1 VVSVLIAISALSS
14 CLIPPKAEAGMEKR
28 RPNLLAFFDQQ
39 QVTRIVA
46 YYVILAVLVFVL
58 HQVAPG
64 LPVFSTENFRASVAE
79 VNKNSLLEGTAPLS
93 LTSGQVAVNSL
104 LMMASAVLLMLPVA
118 WVHILTRSR
127 KGFSQSMVQTLIM
140 LPLVVA
146 GVLTI
151 VQHSVALAFSL
162 GGVVGAVSFR
172 NRLADPKDAI
182 YIFLAIA
189 VGIAAGVQVLSVAA
203 ALSIFFNLVVLGA
216 WYFDFGRM
224 PAMLE
229 ANVAQKRLDRVKSR
243 GAGTPSMRG
252 DFMKVLDQQL
262 LQSMTPDQL
271 QALAERASER
281 HRKAVG
287 REEEDAEPWEKKP
300 KFDAV
305 LRISIPAADATP
317 LRQSIET
324 VLQNQ
329 SKRWALERAE
339 PERGGQVVA
348 RYLVRFGKSMPGPL
362 VIEAIRRAVL
372 PRTVTIDVLDV

>member
-1 VVSVLIAISALSS
+1 
-14 CLIPPKAEAGMEKR
+14 MEKQR
-28 RPNLLAFFDQQ
+28 QNWLAWFDQQ
-39 QVTRIVA
+39 QVIRLAA
-46 YYVILAVLVFVL
+46 YYLILAGVVLAL
-58 HQVAPG
+58 HQLAPQ
-64 LPVFSTENFRASVAE
+64 LPIFSTENFRASIAE
-79 VNKNSLLEGTAPLS
+79 ISKGNILQDATPLN

-104 LMMASAVLLMLPVA
+104 LMMLSAVMLMLPVA

-203 ALSIFFNLVVLGA
+203 ALSIFFNLVVLTA

-224 PAMLE
+224 PANLE
-229 ANVAQKRLDRVKSR
+229 AGVAQKRLERVKGSR
-243 GAGTPSMRG
+243 SGTPSSASLRP

-271 QALAERASER
+271 QALADRATER

-287 REEEDAEPWEKKP
+287 RAEDAEPWEKKP
-300 KFDAV
+300 KFDAI
-305 LRISIPAADATP
+305 LRFAIPAPEAAAM
-317 LRQSIET
+317 RNSIEA
-324 VLQNQ
+324 VLQGQ
-329 SKRWALERAE
+329 SKRWALERVE
-339 PERGGQVVA
+339 PERNGEVIA

-362 VIEAIRRAVL
+362 VVEAVRRALL

>member
-1 VVSVLIAISALSS
+1 
-14 CLIPPKAEAGMEKR
+14 MEKPR
-28 RPNLLAFFDQQ
+28 RTLLAWFDQQ
-39 QVTRIVA
+39 QMIRLAA
-46 YYVILAVLVFVL
+46 YYVILALAVLLL
-58 HQVAPG
+58 HRFAPD
-64 LPVFSTENFRASVAE
+64 LPIFSTEYFRASIAE
-79 VNKNSLLEGTAPLS
+79 AGKGNILESATDLNF
-93 LTSGQVAVNSL
+93 TSQQVAVNSL
-104 LMMASAVLLMLPVA
+104 LMMLSAVVLMLPVA

-203 ALSIFFNLVVLGA
+203 ALSIFFNLVVLTA

-224 PAMLE
+224 PANLE
-229 ANVAQKRLDRVKSR
+229 ANVAQKRLERVKGSR
-243 GAGTPSMRG
+243 ASQASLRP

-271 QALAERASER
+271 QALADRASER
-281 HRKAVG
+281 HRKAMG
-287 REEEDAEPWEKKP
+287 WAEDAEPWEKKP
-300 KFDAV
+300 KFDAI
-305 LRISIPAADATP
+305 LRFAIPASEAAAM
-317 LRQSIET
+317 RNGIEA
-324 VLQNQ
+324 VLQGQ
-329 SKRWALERAE
+329 SKRWALERVE
-339 PERGGQVVA
+339 PERDGEVVA

-362 VIEAIRRAVL
+362 VVEAIRRALL

>member
-1 VVSVLIAISALSS
+1 
-14 CLIPPKAEAGMEKR
+14 MEKQ
-28 RPNLLAFFDQQ
+28 RPQWLAWFDQQ
-39 QVTRIVA
+39 QVVKLIA
-46 YYVILAVLVFVL
+46 YYVMLGVGVYLL
-58 HQVAPG
+58 HGAFPS
-64 LPVFSTENFRASVAE
+64 LPIFSTENFRASISE
-79 VNKNSLLEGTAPLS
+79 INRGSLLEASSQLRLTAAE
-93 LTSGQVAVNSL
+93 VAENSL
-104 LMMASAVLLMLPVA
+104 LMMLSAVLLMLPVA

-189 VGIAAGVQVLSVAA
+189 VGIAAGVQVLAVAA
-203 ALSIFFNLVVLGA
+203 TLSIFFNIVVLVA

-229 ANVAQKRLDRVKSR
+229 AGVAQKRLDRVKGPR
-243 GAGTPSMRG
+243 GASTASLRP
-252 DFMKVLDQQL
+252 DFMKVLDRQL

-271 QALAERASER
+271 QALAERAAER
-281 HRKAVG
+281 HRKATG
-287 REEEDAEPWEKKP
+287 REGDAEPWEKKP

-305 LRISIPAADATP
+305 LRLALPSLEADTM
-317 LRQSIET
+317 RKSIET
-324 VLQNQ
+324 VLQGQ
-329 SKRWALERAE
+329 AKRWALERVE
-339 PERGGQVVA
+339 PAQGGEVVT

-362 VIEAIRRAVL
+362 VVEAIRRSLL
-372 PRTVTIDVLDV
+372 PRAVTIDVLDV

>member
-1 VVSVLIAISALSS
+1 
-14 CLIPPKAEAGMEKR
+14 MEKQR
-28 RPNLLAFFDQQ
+28 QNWLAWFDQQ
-39 QVTRIVA
+39 QVIRLAA
-46 YYVILAVLVFVL
+46 YYAVLALTVFLL
-58 HQVAPG
+58 HQFAPG
-64 LPVFSTENFRASVAE
+64 LPIFSTESFRASIAE
-79 VNKNSLLEGTAPLS
+79 IGRSNILEGNSPLS
-93 LTSGQVAVNSL
+93 LTSGEVAVNSL
-104 LMMASAVLLMLPVA
+104 LMMLSAVLLTLPVA

-182 YIFLAIA
+182 YIFVAIA

-203 ALSIFFNLVVLGA
+203 AISIFFNLVVLTA

-224 PAMLE
+224 PADLE
-229 ANVAQKRLDRVKSR
+229 ANVAQKRLERVKGPR
-243 GAGTPSMRG
+243 GGSASSASIRP

-287 REEEDAEPWEKKP
+287 REQDAEPWEKKP
-300 KFDAV
+300 KFDAI
-305 LRISIPAADATP
+305 LRFGIPSAEAT
-317 LRQSIET
+317 LMRQSIEA
-324 VLQNQ
+324 VLQGQ
-329 SKRWALERAE
+329 SKRWALERVE
-339 PERGGQVVA
+339 PERNGEVIA
-348 RYLVRFGKSMPGPL
+348 RYLVKFGKSMPGPL
-362 VIEAIRRAVL
+362 VVEAIRRAIL

>member
-1 VVSVLIAISALSS
+1 
-14 CLIPPKAEAGMEKR
+14 MEKQ
-28 RPNLLAFFDQQ
+28 RPQWMAWFDQQ
-39 QVTRIVA
+39 QVIKLVA
-46 YYVILAVLVFVL
+46 YYVILGGAIYGLY
-58 HQVAPG
+58 QVWPTLAI
-64 LPVFSTENFRASVAE
+64 FSTESFRASISEINRSNILESSSPLLLTPAGVAE
-79 VNKNSLLEGTAPLS
+79 T
-93 LTSGQVAVNSL
+93 SL
-104 LMMASAVLLMLPVA
+104 LMMLSAVLLMLPVA

-182 YIFLAIA
+182 YIFLSIA
-189 VGIAAGVQVLSVAA
+189 VGIAAGVQVLVVAA
-203 ALSIFFNLVVLGA
+203 ALSIFFNLVVLVA

-229 ANVAQKRLDRVKSR
+229 AGIAQKRLDRVKGSR
-243 GAGTPSMRG
+243 GPSTQSLRP

-281 HRKAVG
+281 HRKATG
-287 REEEDAEPWEKKP
+287 RGGDAEPWAKKP

-305 LRISIPAADATP
+305 LKVALPVTDADTM
-317 LRQSIET
+317 RRHIET
-324 VLQNQ
+324 VLQGQ
-329 SKRWALERAE
+329 AKRWALERIE
-339 PERGGQVVA
+339 PAQGGAVVT

-362 VIEAIRRAVL
+362 VLEAIRRAIL
-372 PRTVTIDVLDV
+372 PHTVTIDVLDI

>member
-1 VVSVLIAISALSS
+1 
-14 CLIPPKAEAGMEKR
+14 MEKP
-28 RPNLLAFFDQQ
+28 RPNWLAWFDQQ
-39 QVTRIVA
+39 QVIKLVA
-46 YYVILAVLVFVL
+46 YYVMLGVAVFLL
-58 HQVAPG
+58 HQAVPT
-64 LPVFSTENFRASVAE
+64 LPIFSTESFQSTISEINRSNVLEAAAPLRLSPTEVAE
-79 VNKNSLLEGTAPLS
+79 
-93 LTSGQVAVNSL
+93 NSL
-104 LMMASAVLLMLPVA
+104 LMMLSAVLLMLPVA

-203 ALSIFFNLVVLGA
+203 VISIFFNIVVLVA

-229 ANVAQKRLDRVKSR
+229 AGVAQKRLDRVKGPR
-243 GAGTPSMRG
+243 GAGGGPSTASLRP

-271 QALAERASER
+271 QALAERAAER
-281 HRKAVG
+281 HRKATG
-287 REEEDAEPWEKKP
+287 RTDDAEPWEKKP
-300 KFDAV
+300 KFDAI
-305 LRISIPAADATP
+305 LKLTLPASDADAM
-317 LRQSIET
+317 RNSVEA
-324 VLQNQ
+324 VLQGQ
-329 SKRWALERAE
+329 AKRWALERVE
-339 PERGGQVVA
+339 PAQGGEVVT

-362 VIEAIRRAVL
+362 VVEAIRRALL

>member
-1 VVSVLIAISALSS
+1 
-14 CLIPPKAEAGMEKR
+14 MEKPR
-28 RPNLLAFFDQQ
+28 QNWLAWFDQQ
-39 QVTRIVA
+39 QVIRLAA
-46 YYVILAVLVFVL
+46 YYLILAAVVFLV
-58 HQVAPG
+58 HQFAPD
-64 LPVFSTENFRASVAE
+64 LPIFSTENFRASVAQIQ
-79 VNKNSLLEGTAPLS
+79 KGDLLSATSDLR
-93 LTSGQVAVNSL
+93 LTSSQVAVNSL
-104 LMMASAVLLMLPVA
+104 LMMLSAVLLMLPVA

-151 VQHSVALAFSL
+151 VQHSTALAFSL

-189 VGIAAGVQVLSVAA
+189 VGIAAGVQVLAVAA
-203 ALSIFFNLVVLGA
+203 AVSIFFNLVVLAA

-224 PAMLE
+224 PANLE
-229 ANVAQKRLDRVKSR
+229 ANVAQKRLERVKGSR
-243 GAGTPSMRG
+243 SGTPSSASLRP
-252 DFMKVLDQQL
+252 DFMKVLDRQL

-287 REEEDAEPWEKKP
+287 RDDDAEPWEKKP

-305 LRISIPAADATP
+305 LRFGIASSDATAM
-317 LRQSIET
+317 RNSIEA
-324 VLQNQ
+324 VLQGQ
-329 SKRWALERAE
+329 SKRWALERVE
-339 PERGGQVVA
+339 PERNGEVVA

-362 VIEAIRRAVL
+362 VVEAIRRALL

>member
-1 VVSVLIAISALSS
+1 
-14 CLIPPKAEAGMEKR
+14 MEKQR
-28 RPNLLAFFDQQ
+28 QNWLAWFDQQ
-39 QVTRIVA
+39 QVIRLAA
-46 YYVILAVLVFVL
+46 YYVSLAVVVFLL
-58 HQVAPG
+58 HQFAPG
-64 LPVFSTENFRASVAE
+64 LPIFSTENFRASVAE
-79 VNKNSLLEGTAPLS
+79 MQKGDLLSAASDLR

-104 LMMASAVLLMLPVA
+104 LMMLSAVVLMLPVA

-203 ALSIFFNLVVLGA
+203 ALSIFFNLVVLSA

-224 PAMLE
+224 PANLE
-229 ANVAQKRLDRVKSR
+229 AGVAQKRLERVKGSR
-243 GAGTPSMRG
+243 GPSSASLRP
-252 DFMKVLDQQL
+252 DFMKMLDQQL

-271 QALAERASER
+271 LALSVRASER

-287 REEEDAEPWEKKP
+287 RDDDAEPWEKKP
-300 KFDAV
+300 KFDAI
-305 LRISIPAADATP
+305 LRFGIPAAEAN
-317 LRQSIET
+317 LMRQSIEA
-324 VLQNQ
+324 VLQGQ
-329 SKRWALERAE
+329 AKRWALERVE
-339 PERGGQVVA
+339 PERAGEVTA
-348 RYLVRFGKSMPGPL
+348 RYLVQFGKSMPGPL
-362 VIEAIRRAVL
+362 VVEAIRRAIL

>member
-1 VVSVLIAISALSS
+1 
-14 CLIPPKAEAGMEKR
+14 MEKR
-28 RPNLLAFFDQQ
+28 RPGLLAWFDQQ

-46 YYVILAVLVFVL
+46 YYVILGAMVYLL
-58 HQVAPG
+58 HEVAPG
-64 LPVFSTENFRASVAE
+64 LPIFSTENFRATISDFR
-79 VNKNSLLEGTAPLS
+79 SGSILQEGS
-93 LTSGQVAVNSL
+93 EFDLTSGQVAVNSL

-127 KGFSQSMVQTLIM
+127 KGFSQSMVQTLVM

-151 VQHSVALAFSL
+151 VQHSIALAFSL

-224 PAMLE
+224 PAALE
-229 ANVAQKRLDRVKSR
+229 AGVAQKRLERVKTR
-243 GAGTPSMRG
+243 GASSAGMRT

-271 QALAERASER
+271 QALAERAAER

-287 REEEDAEPWEKKP
+287 RAEDAEPWEKKP

-305 LRISIPAADATP
+305 LRVAIPAALATE
-317 LRQSIET
+317 LRQRIEA
-324 VLQNQ
+324 VLQGQ

-339 PERGGQVVA
+339 PEAGGEVIA
-348 RYLVRFGKSMPGPL
+348 RYLVKFGKSMPGPL
-362 VIEAIRRAVL
+362 VVEAIRRAVL
-372 PRTVTIDVLDV
+372 PHAVTIDVLDV

>member
-1 VVSVLIAISALSS
+1 
-14 CLIPPKAEAGMEKR
+14 MEKPR
-28 RPNLLAFFDQQ
+28 QNLLAWFDQQ
-39 QVTRIVA
+39 QVIRLVA
-46 YYVILAVLVFVL
+46 YYAILAAVVFLL
-58 HQVAPG
+58 HQLAPS
-64 LPVFSTENFRASVAE
+64 LPIFSTESFRANIAE
-79 VNKNSLLEGTAPLS
+79 INKGNPLEGTSPLN

-104 LMMASAVLLMLPVA
+104 VMMLSAVLLMLPVA

-203 ALSIFFNLVVLGA
+203 ALSIFFNLVVLLA
-216 WYFDFGRM
+216 WTFDFGRM
-224 PAMLE
+224 PANLE
-229 ANVAQKRLDRVKSR
+229 AGVAQKRLERVKGSR
-243 GAGTPSMRG
+243 ASQASLRP

-271 QALAERASER
+271 QALADRASER

-287 REEEDAEPWEKKP
+287 RDDDAEPWEKKT

-305 LRISIPAADATP
+305 LRFGIASSDATAM
-317 LRQSIET
+317 RNSIEA
-324 VLQNQ
+324 VLQGQ
-329 SKRWALERAE
+329 SKRWALERVE
-339 PERGGQVVA
+339 PERNGEVIA

-362 VIEAIRRAVL
+362 VVEAIRRALL

>member
-1 VVSVLIAISALSS
+1 
-14 CLIPPKAEAGMEKR
+14 MEKR

-46 YYVILAVLVFVL
+46 YYVLLGGLVYLL
-58 HQVAPG
+58 HQIAPG
-64 LPVFSTENFRASVAE
+64 LPIFSTENFRASLSE
-79 VNKNSLLEGTAPLS
+79 INKTTLLEGTSQLR
-93 LTSGQVAVNSL
+93 LTSAQVAINAL

-229 ANVAQKRLDRVKSR
+229 ASVAQRRLERVKSR
-243 GAGTPSMRG
+243 GAGPAGIRE
-252 DFMKVLDQQL
+252 DFMKVLDRQL

-271 QALAERASER
+271 QALAERAAQR

-287 REEEDAEPWEKKP
+287 REEEGESEEKKP
-300 KFDAV
+300 RFDAV
-305 LRISIPAADATP
+305 LRVAVPAAEAAR
-317 LRQSIET
+317 LRPSIEA
-324 VLQNQ
+324 VLQGQ
-329 SKRWALERAE
+329 CRRWALERAE
-339 PERGGQVVA
+339 PESGGQAVT
-348 RYLVRFGKSMPGPL
+348 RYRVRFGKGMPGPL
-362 VIEAIRRAVL
+362 VVEAIRRAVL
-372 PRTVTIDVLDV
+372 PHAVTIDVLDA

>member
-1 VVSVLIAISALSS
+1 
-14 CLIPPKAEAGMEKR
+14 MEKP
-28 RPNLLAFFDQQ
+28 RPNLLAWFDQQ
-39 QVTRIVA
+39 QVTRIIA
-46 YYVILAVLVFVL
+46 YYVILGALVLVL
-58 HQVAPG
+58 HQAAPH
-64 LPVFSTENFRASVAE
+64 LPVFSTENFRRSISDLRGDSVLQDDL
-79 VNKNSLLEGTAPLS
+79 SLR

-151 VQHSVALAFSL
+151 VQHSIALAFSL

-229 ANVAQKRLDRVKSR
+229 ANIAQKRLERVKSR
-243 GAGTPSMRG
+243 GASSAGMRT
-252 DFMKVLDQQL
+252 DFLKVVDQQL

-281 HRKAVG
+281 HRKAVH
-287 REEEDAEPWEKKP
+287 RDEDAEPWEKKQ
-300 KFDAV
+300 KFDAI
-305 LRISIPAADATP
+305 LRVAMPAVEATA
-317 LRQSIET
+317 LRQSIEG
-324 VLQNQ
+324 VLQSQ

-339 PERGGQVVA
+339 PESGGQVIA

-372 PRTVTIDVLDV
+372 PRAVTIDVLDV

>member
-1 VVSVLIAISALSS
+1 
-14 CLIPPKAEAGMEKR
+14 MEKPR
-28 RPNLLAFFDQQ
+28 QNLLAWFDQQ
-39 QVTRIVA
+39 QVVRLVA
-46 YYVILAVLVFVL
+46 YYVVLAAVVFLLQQLV
-58 HQVAPG
+58 PD
-64 LPVFSTENFRASVAE
+64 LPIFSTENFRASVAE
-79 VNKNSLLEGTAPLS
+79 AKKGDLLSSVSDLR

-104 LMMASAVLLMLPVA
+104 LMMLSAVLLMLPVA

-203 ALSIFFNLVVLGA
+203 ALSIFFNLVVLAA
-216 WYFDFGRM
+216 WTFDFGRM
-224 PAMLE
+224 PANLE
-229 ANVAQKRLDRVKSR
+229 AGVAQRRLERVK
-243 GAGTPSMRG
+243 GAQASQASLRP

-271 QALAERASER
+271 QALADRASER

-287 REEEDAEPWEKKP
+287 RDDDAEPWEKKP

-305 LRISIPAADATP
+305 LRFGIASPDATAM
-317 LRQSIET
+317 RNSIEA
-324 VLQNQ
+324 VLQGQ
-329 SKRWALERAE
+329 SKRWALERVE
-339 PERGGQVVA
+339 PERNGEVVA

-362 VIEAIRRAVL
+362 VVEAIRRALL